1 MNYNK
6 IIKSTDKCVHLGIP
20 LHACT
25 LNNDISCTVRDFNRK
40 VNNLLV
46 DFSFVDSNTLY
57 CMSIYGSQL
66 FYLYDKDSVSCII
79 CLMEKGNTKN

>member
-6 IIKSTDKCVHLGIP
+6 IIESTDKCVYLGVP

-25 LNNDISCTVRDFNRK
+25 LNNDMSCTVRDFNRK

-46 DFSFVDSNTLY
+46 DFSFVDSNTLSVCLY
-57 CMSIYGSQL
+57 MEVNYFIYMI
-66 FYLYDKDSVSCII
+66 KIV
-79 CLMEKGNTKN
+79 